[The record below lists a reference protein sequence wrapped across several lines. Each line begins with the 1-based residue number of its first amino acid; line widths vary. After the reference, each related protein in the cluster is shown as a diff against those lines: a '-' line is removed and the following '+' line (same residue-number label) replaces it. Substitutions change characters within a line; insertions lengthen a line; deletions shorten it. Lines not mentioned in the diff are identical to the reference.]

1 VLGSAQGLR
10 RIEGDPVANAVA
22 RIAGGKAG
30 AIYSQ
35 RMEFGP
41 RALGART
48 ILGSPADHRI
58 NDDLNRR
65 LERSEFMPFAPVITE
80 SRAREVFD
88 ITDANAY
95 ACRFMTI
102 TCAVKPEWRERI
114 PAVVHVDG
122 TARPQ
127 IITRGQNP
135 LYHDILEGFE
145 TQTGLPVLINTSFNA
160 AGRSATT
167 GSTLSSPT
175 AGSTKGPDTSFVDG
189 LAAFAISPADRL
201 FRGSSVGRAG
211 GC

>member
-1 VLGSAQGLR
+1 MLGSAQDLR

-65 LERSEFMPFAPVITE
+65 LERSEFMPFAPVVRAE
-80 SRAREVFD
+80 RAREVFEV
-88 ITDANAY
+88 TDANAY

-102 TCAVKPEWRERI
+102 TCAVRPQWRERI
-114 PAVVHVDG
+114 PAVVHEEPIVDTPEQCRRALSDDRIDFVVTDG
-122 TARPQ
+122 
-127 IITRGQNP
+127 G
-135 LYHDILEGFE
+135 LYE
-145 TQTGLPVLINTSFNA
+145 
-160 AGRSATT
+160 
-167 GSTLSSPT
+167 
-175 AGSTKGPDTSFVDG
+175 
-189 LAAFAISPADRL
+189 
-201 FRGSSVGRAG
+201 RA
-211 GC
+211 